1 MSERT
6 FRGKKHEERVSA
18 ALDKGRAV
26 AEANVGKALYT
37 KAVKGDIT
45 AIRWW
50 ETTRVGRSERQII
63 RYEWVRTKERSL
75 LLKAWAGEHIFN
87 VSYCDAHLVIKP
99 IPHDRGGYIGVHK
112 LIPEHVSERPKRGK
126 QEHRDDS

>member
-6 FRGKKHEERVSA
+6 FRDKKHEERVSA

-45 AIRWW
+45 ATRWW
-50 ETTRVGRSERQII
+50 ETTRAGRSERQII
-63 RYEWVRTKERSL
+63 RYLVCINRASSSRAPFL
-75 LLKAWAGEHIFN
+75 LLG
-87 VSYCDAHLVIKP
+87 
-99 IPHDRGGYIGVHK
+99 
-112 LIPEHVSERPKRGK
+112 
-126 QEHRDDS
+126 DSQPP